1 MVNVGVNIY
10 HSYKDHLLKIMNKKF
25 DKKTKVNNIVLME
38 N

>member
-1 MVNVGVNIY
+1 MVNVVLNIY
-10 HSYKDHLLKIMNKKF
+10 HSYEDHLLKIMNKKF